1 MPSYPETL
9 NDPAIRSAG
18 GSACLAHA
26 VVHSAAEE
34 LNDCFRML
42 QHCVSQLSED
52 QVWHRPTSHQNA
64 IGNLLLH
71 LQGNLQQW
79 IVCGLSGQ
87 TDNRHRPTEF
97 SITRGLNSSELMQS
111 LQSCVQRANN
121 LLGSLSEDDL
131 LRTRRIQGFEMQ
143 GLAALQHAVS
153 HFRGHTQEI
162 IGRTRLLLD
171 DTYQFAWVPHGK
183 DQGAEE

>member
-9 NDPAIRSAG
+9 NDPTVNTSG

-26 VVHSAAEE
+26 VVHAAAAE

-42 QHCVSQLSED
+42 KHCVLQLPD
-52 QVWHRPTSHQNA
+52 DLLWHRPTAHQNA

-71 LQGNLQQW
+71 LHGNLQQW
-79 IVCGLSGQ
+79 IVCGLTGQ
-87 TDNRHRPTEF
+87 TDIRHRPSEF
-97 SITRGLNSSELMQS
+97 SISRGPDSAELMQS
-111 LQSCVQRANN
+111 LQNCVHRASD
-121 LLGSLSEDDL
+121 LLRSLSQDDL
-131 LRTRRIQGFEMQ
+131 LRSQRIQGFEMQ
-143 GLAALQHAVS
+143 GMAALQHAVS

-171 DTYQFAWVPHGK
+171 DTYQFAWIPHGK
-183 DQGAEE
+183 EQGAEE

>member
-1 MPSYPETL
+1 MSTYPETL
-9 NDPAIRSAG
+9 NDPTVNTSGSSAG
-18 GSACLAHA
+18 LAHA
-26 VVHSAAEE
+26 VVHAAAEE

-42 QHCVSQLSED
+42 KHCVSQLSED
-52 QVWHRPTSHQNA
+52 QLWHRPTSHQNA

-79 IVCGLSGQ
+79 IVCGLSDQ
-87 TDNRHRPTEF
+87 TDIRHRPSEF
-97 SITRGLNSSELMQS
+97 SITQGPNSSELMQS
-111 LQSCVQRANN
+111 LQSCVHRAN
-121 LLGSLSEDDL
+121 DL
-131 LRTRRIQGFEMQ
+131 LRSLSDIDLLRSRRIQGFEMQ
-143 GLAALQHAVS
+143 GMAALQHAVS

-171 DTYQFAWVPHGK
+171 DTYQFAWIPRGK